1 MSDALACRDRK
12 KESAADKRRWT
23 PILFWRKEAVK
34 AECFSDLSASAH
46 ICG

>member
-23 PILFWRKEAVK
+23 PILVGARKSA
-34 AECFSDLSASAH
+34 AEFTLNLTTS
-46 ICG
+46 